1 MADTPRSEKM
11 NVSLSSLER
20 EIRDALVDHYGVDAA
35 GIMRM
40 GLLELG
46 RHAGITADTLLLR
59 KKKNAP
65 KH

>member
-1 MADTPRSEKM
+1 M
-11 NVSLSSLER
+11 NVSLSVIER
-20 EIRDALVDHYGVDAA
+20 EIRDALAVHYGVDAA
-35 GIMRM
+35 GVMRM

-46 RHAGITADTLLLR
+46 RHAGITADSVGT